1 MCALDAL
8 TLFYC
13 LEGTFSWIYAAKCG
27 MGFRKSA
34 KTAQHNGDAGGAIG
48 ILVAGGLIIVA
59 LALTAG
65 LVGLPIAVYIFGG
78 TTASLADISGTQV
91 GIAGTLSSVLVAL
104 ASFRPSRAMQG
115 PDQVSQALNTAGSGL
130 ASYTTTATTATTA
143 TPATTSTTPPIL
155 SSIPNGPNIQ
165 ADAGWSVNGSPI
177 VAYWDTSA
185 PDGIGDVVGWT
196 DPSTGVYTTGGLP
209 DGAE

>member
-48 ILVAGGLIIVA
+48 IIVA

-104 ASFRPSRAMQG
+104 ASFRPSRAMQS
-115 PDQVSQALNTAGSGL
+115 PDPVAQALTTVAHGL
-130 ASYTTTATTATTA
+130 
-143 TPATTSTTPPIL
+143 PTSRVQQTQAP
-155 SSIPNGPNIQ
+155 SGPNIQ

-185 PDGIGDVVGWT
+185 PDGIGDVVGWM